1 MKINKSYLTHG
12 YTCCYLSLN
21 SIITNT
27 FMHGM
32 VRTTKSCLPI
42 TRKIGIFGNGSS
54 IIGLIIKLISSDLN
68 HAPSEHGR
76 ILLISHLWT
85 IRLIH
90 KQLSSS
96 HLRMYFLH
104 KI

>member
-1 MKINKSYLTHG
+1 MLSGERLRYKQYLYLSYYIIFAHKFIVHDIMKINKSYLTHG

-68 HAPSEHGR
+68 MVE
-76 ILLISHLWT
+76 
-85 IRLIH
+85 
-90 KQLSSS
+90 
-96 HLRMYFLH
+96 YC
-104 KI
+104 